1 LYQLGETILDTRSMT
16 ATHFTF
22 PSEPR
27 PLSEVPP
34 LALSPD
40 EKSFAWFSLAGA
52 DDVPVLGVTNFRDGR
67 SYTLPIRRD
76 VMRYNSSRR
85 LDPEWVLH
93 HFEWVR
99 GTREGMAGTVD
110 VLTERPAFVPL
121 PYSGELA
128 LGKAG
133 DYQSYTLQPGGERLR
148 AAVLEALAGLGAERL
163 PDESSGFKRRVRLE
177 GRVLDVAV
185 IETGAY
191 VAVSMDAGQ
200 GDPGFMREVGRKLDE
215 IFATGKYDS
224 AFENSRADRQ

>member
-1 LYQLGETILDTRSMT
+1 
-16 ATHFTF
+16 
-22 PSEPR
+22 
-27 PLSEVPP
+27 VPP

-40 EKSFAWFSLAGA
+40 EKSFVWFSLAGA
-52 DDVPVLGVTNFRDGR
+52 DDVPVLGVTNFRDGG

-76 VMRYNSSRR
+76 VMRYNSSHH
-85 LDPEWVLH
+85 LDPEWVQH

-99 GTREGMAGTVD
+99 RHPEGDAGTAD
-110 VLTERPAFVPL
+110 VLTERSAFVPL

-148 AAVLEALAGLGAERL
+148 AAVLEALVGLGATRL
-163 PDESSGFKRRVRLE
+163 PDESNGFKRRVGLE

-200 GDPGFMREVGRKLDE
+200 GDPDFMRGVGKRLDD

-224 AFENSRADRQ
+224 AFEVSRPDRQ

>member
-1 LYQLGETILDTRSMT
+1 
-16 ATHFTF
+16 
-22 PSEPR
+22 
-27 PLSEVPP
+27 
-34 LALSPD
+34 
-40 EKSFAWFSLAGA
+40 
-52 DDVPVLGVTNFRDGR
+52 
-67 SYTLPIRRD
+67 
-76 VMRYNSSRR
+76 
-85 LDPEWVLH
+85 
-93 HFEWVR
+93 
-99 GTREGMAGTVD
+99 

-128 LGKAG
+128 LGKTG

-163 PDESSGFKRRVRLE
+163 PDESSFKRRVRLD

-200 GDPGFMREVGRKLDE
+200 GDPGLMREVGKKLDE

-224 AFENSRADRQ
+224 AFEVPRADRQ